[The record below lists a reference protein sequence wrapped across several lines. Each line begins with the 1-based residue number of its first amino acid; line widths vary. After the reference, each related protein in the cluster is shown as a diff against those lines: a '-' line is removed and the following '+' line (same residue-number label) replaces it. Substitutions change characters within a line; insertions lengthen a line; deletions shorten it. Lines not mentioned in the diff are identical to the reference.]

1 MNGSEENGRYARISN
16 KINTHSKL
24 TNQTNTRKKGKR
36 KKTKENEQL
45 QMTEEKEKKVK

>member
-24 TNQTNTRKKGKR
+24 TNQTNTRKKGKER
-36 KKTKENEQL
+36 KQRKMNSYR
-45 QMTEEKEKKVK
+45 